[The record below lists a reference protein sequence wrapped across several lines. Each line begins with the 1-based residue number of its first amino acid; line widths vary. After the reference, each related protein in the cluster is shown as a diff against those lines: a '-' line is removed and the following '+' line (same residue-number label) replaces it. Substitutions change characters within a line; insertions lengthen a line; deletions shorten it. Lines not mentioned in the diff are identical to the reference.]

1 MTNARDA
8 QAAIHAKVVEIARQ
22 LGNDASKLKF
32 DEEIPASSL
41 LDSAGLMELM
51 MWFETAYDLNI
62 DQDDLTIANF
72 GTVDAMVAYL
82 VRNQSA

>member
-8 QAAIHAKVVEIARQ
+8 KAAIHAKVVEIARQ

>member
-8 QAAIHAKVVEIARQ
+8 QAAIHAQVVEIAKQ
-22 LGNDASKLKF
+22 LGNDASKLRF
-32 DEEIPASSL
+32 DEEIPASGL

-51 MWFETAYDLNI
+51 MWFETAYDLTI

-72 GTVDAMVAYL
+72 GTIDAMVAYL
-82 VRNQSA
+82 MRNQSA

>member
-8 QAAIHAKVVEIARQ
+8 QATIHAQVVEIAKQ
-22 LGNDASKLKF
+22 LGNDASKLRF
-32 DEEIPASSL
+32 DEEIPASGL

-51 MWFETAYDLNI
+51 MWFETAYDLTI

-72 GTVDAMVAYL
+72 GTIDAMVAYL
-82 VRNQSA
+82 MRNQSA

>member
-8 QAAIHAKVVEIARQ
+8 QAAIHAKIVEIAGQ
-22 LGNDASKLKF
+22 LGNDARKLKF
-32 DEEIPASSL
+32 EADIPSSGL

-51 MWFETAYDLNI
+51 MWFETAYDLTI

-72 GTVDAMVAYL
+72 GSIDAMVAYL
-82 VRNQSA
+82 ARNQSA